1 MIDDGGVSRCEVLMV
16 SARGVWMRSFAAS
29 CGAALTCAASVA
41 GAADVAVLKARPAEP
56 ATFAQRAAWDV
67 TVASD
72 VRYYSWSGN
81 RGTPATGSPFPG
93 SGSQLYIPYALQIA
107 GQPIPDWKVSVTRP
121 WRLGALKQTTP
132 GLTGSVSTITDTV
145 ANGTIT
151 YLGIPGIQPFA
162 SINLNMPSGESV
174 LLGSA
179 ANARMDPDLVE
190 IGSFGEG
197 WNIGPTAGFNLPL
210 TPNLIVTASVGYTW
224 RGTFDRERSSA
235 EISPSLQSLTALD
248 PGDTITGTASI
259 GYQGDV
265 WTWNV
270 TGSLTEETTTTE
282 NGVELYRAGRRY
294 FGTGTLAY
302 QWPAQIGQTTLT
314 ASLAHSLR
322 NEVRYLGASTLVTE
336 AVNTN
341 SNLYRVGLQ
350 HLFAFERMAIGPTGS
365 FLYRDTNAYD
375 TATLQFVPE
384 KERWAAGG
392 ILRVAAGS
400 NATWNA
406 RVEHVWVNEDERNVP
421 GGQQFSVLA
430 NAFVA
435 GSSVPVV
442 SSTGWVF
449 AGGVNVKF

>member
-1 MIDDGGVSRCEVLMV
+1 
-16 SARGVWMRSFAAS
+16 MRLYAATCS
-29 CGAALTCAASVA
+29 AALTCVASMA
-41 GAADVAVLKARPAEP
+41 CAADLAIFKAEPAEP

-81 RGTPATGSPFPG
+81 RGTPSTASPYPG
-93 SGSQLYIPYALQIA
+93 SGSQLYIPFALQVA
-107 GQPIPDWKVSVTRP
+107 GQPTPDWKVSVIGRGG
-121 WRLGALKQTTP
+121 WVHSKQTTP

-145 ANGTIT
+145 ANGTVT
-151 YLGIPGIQPFA
+151 YLGIPGLQPFVSLSA
-162 SINLNMPSGESV
+162 NMPTGESV

-197 WNIGPTAGFNLPL
+197 WNIGPTLGLNLPI
-210 TPNLIVTASVGYTW
+210 TANLLITASVGYTW

-235 EISPSLQSLTALD
+235 EIDPSVQSLTALD
-248 PGDTITGTASI
+248 PGDTLTGAVSI

-270 TGSLTEETTTTE
+270 AGSVTEETTTTE
-282 NGVELYRAGRRY
+282 NGIELYRAGRRY

-302 QWPAQIGQTTLT
+302 RWPAQLGQTTLT

-322 NEVRYLGASTLVTE
+322 NKVRYLGAPTLVTE
-336 AVNTN
+336 VFNTN
-341 SNLYRVGLQ
+341 SNLYRVGVQ
-350 HLFAFERMAIGPTGS
+350 HLFSFERVAIGPTGS
-365 FLYRDTNAYD
+365 FLYRDANSYD
-375 TATLQFVPE
+375 SATLQFVPE
-384 KERWAAGG
+384 KKRWAAGG
-392 ILRVAAGS
+392 ILRIATAG
-400 NATWNA
+400 NVTWNA
-406 RVEHVWVNEDERNVP
+406 RVEHVWVDEDERSAS

-435 GSSVPVV
+435 GSAVPVV
-442 SSTGWVF
+442 SSTGWVL